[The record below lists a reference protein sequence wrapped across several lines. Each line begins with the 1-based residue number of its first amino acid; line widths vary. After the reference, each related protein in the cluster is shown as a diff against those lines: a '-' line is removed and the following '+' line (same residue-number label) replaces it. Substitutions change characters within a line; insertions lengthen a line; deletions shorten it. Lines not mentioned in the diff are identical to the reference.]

1 MKLNSQTSTVL
12 KGQFKK
18 KLKKNDKNRNS
29 SHETKITL

>member
-18 KLKKNDKNRNS
+18 KSIEKNVKNRNS
-29 SHETKITL
+29 SYETRIT